1 MGHPLHL
8 ERQPQMI
15 ARFPTFPVALL
26 CGLLSVATSA
36 QAECVWELWR
46 ESRVDDLAPGRPDEP
61 VKFFEVQCTWKVI
74 LAYSSKAECE
84 YAEENVFRRQAI
96 KDQPPILKD
105 GKAVGPEQTQLPRN
119 HFPSRQ
125 TSSISSS

>member
-1 MGHPLHL
+1 
-8 ERQPQMI
+8 MI

-105 GKAVGPEQTQLPRN
+105 GKAVGPEQSATPAQPLPVKAGQQ
-119 HFPSRQ
+119 H
-125 TSSISSS
+125 IK